1 MTNCVLWLF
10 LTILFVGLKRVI
22 EVFSDYTYVLS
33 NDQDMIPNLIV
44 LLLDQSE

>member
-10 LTILFVGLKRVI
+10 LMILLDGLKRVI
-22 EVFSDYTYVLS
+22 VVFPDYTYVLS
-33 NDQDMIPNLIV
+33 NDQDMIPNSIV